1 MLGGGFVRVNM
12 DLCVFSMSIDGFYVV
27 TSARRGKILRVGML
41 QDLIGYP
48 GHTPTCVSVI
58 DDGMAA
64 LAMALV

>member
-1 MLGGGFVRVNM
+1 
-12 DLCVFSMSIDGFYVV
+12 MSIDGFYVV